1 MENTFYVIL
10 KGLFVL
16 EIFIF
21 LSCLFGY
28 VEKRFNE
35 KVKANFKIYEV
46 TDWTKNNYD
55 TYASRLYKK
64 WRQSGNE
71 IWSLDRISHSTFIQ
85 FWMFSKVWSNFYRR
99 KTDFVSHKSYM
110 LLMYSW
116 KAKKWSLWYLILI
129 TFHLS
134 KLRIVWISLFNII
147 SFWYTFSNFFHSN
160 MKYLK

>member
-1 MENTFYVIL
+1 MENTFYFIL

-55 TYASRLYKK
+55 TYASRYYKK
-64 WRQSGNE
+64 
-71 IWSLDRISHSTFIQ
+71 
-85 FWMFSKVWSNFYRR
+85 
-99 KTDFVSHKSYM
+99 
-110 LLMYSW
+110 
-116 KAKKWSLWYLILI
+116 
-129 TFHLS
+129 
-134 KLRIVWISLFNII
+134 
-147 SFWYTFSNFFHSN
+147 
-160 MKYLK
+160 